1 LQIKAKKGKGDM
13 RTSIVSFLLCLPH
26 LSAWLCD
33 HDISRHAHGV
43 ARSPSPQSLLTHLYA
58 SRLARAQNLGR
69 DGQVDPRHHLPKR
82 HTAYRTENALFRGMV
97 GEFAPPR
104 WAKLVVV
111 GGDSAYGS
119 KDNMRMVQDRDKA
132 ALSRRWGFVF
142 AIARTWKT
150 VEEKRSNSSRR
161 MGRVSITNAHG
172 FPESTQAEAARSF
185 GRIRLVCVCV
195 MLGSHCGAEQK
206 RA

>member
-1 LQIKAKKGKGDM
+1 M

-82 HTAYRTENALFRGMV
+82 HTAYRTE
-97 GEFAPPR
+97 
-104 WAKLVVV
+104 
-111 GGDSAYGS
+111 
-119 KDNMRMVQDRDKA
+119 
-132 ALSRRWGFVF
+132 
-142 AIARTWKT
+142 
-150 VEEKRSNSSRR
+150 EEKRSNSSRR
-161 MGRVSITNAHG
+161 MGRGSITNAHG

-206 RA
+206 GRNIGPNHTKVLVISLAELTPPQCRVSTKSAGLWSE